1 MSSMG
6 VLDVVAS
13 STSPRSLAVSIS
25 LSYLILSYLFLGT
38 YIPRSPTLYS
48 SAAHRMYRGQ
58 SYVSRVIHYP
68 PREPVA
74 LENRFTAAEER
85 ERSNER
91 HRGR

>member
-1 MSSMG
+1 MLLYYQR
-6 VLDVVAS
+6 VH
-13 STSPRSLAVSIS
+13 SITRC
-25 LSYLILSYLFLGT
+25 LHLFILFFLGI
-38 YIPRSPTLYS
+38 YIPRGPTLYT
-48 SAAHRMYRGQ
+48 AHCTVVPPTACTGQ
-58 SYVSRVIHYP
+58 GAVIDLSRTSLP

>member
-1 MSSMG
+1 MPIARAHPAEEEG
-6 VLDVVAS
+6 
-13 STSPRSLAVSIS
+13 AVIY
-25 LSYLILSYLFLGT
+25 LS
-38 YIPRSPTLYS
+38 RTLL
-48 SAAHRMYRGQ
+48 
-58 SYVSRVIHYP
+58 P